1 MDLTSNSENH
11 HLSHMAHNTT
21 SACITL
27 DLSWHRTVTWRVGC
41 MKLCHAFETCRLI
54 CKEIQIRMIYSQI
67 NHGIKMKHFLIKTCL
82 ILIILSF
89 SESDF
94 IDKCREK
101 DLCKGKVTN
110 FNIKCCES
118 ENFCMFCLIILGKG
132 TLQFEKN
139 SVQARKNPLTS
150 LRYAIEIK

>member
-1 MDLTSNSENH
+1 
-11 HLSHMAHNTT
+11 
-21 SACITL
+21 
-27 DLSWHRTVTWRVGC
+27 
-41 MKLCHAFETCRLI
+41 
-54 CKEIQIRMIYSQI
+54 MIYCQI
-67 NHGIKMKHFLIKTCL
+67 NHGIKMKHFLIKTCF
-82 ILIILSF
+82 ILNILSF

-150 LRYAIEIK
+150 LRYAIEIE